1 MGDLVCDT
9 FMGSGTILVE
19 AIVHDRRTYGTD
31 INPVPVLITRAK
43 TTPIEPQNLE
53 HTVYSLKNTI
63 KHHLIDENKQ
73 SLLLNDDLAV
83 VLHENQRLDY
93 WFPEK
98 QKHDL
103 SVILSGITNI
113 EDKDIRDELP
123 PDL

>member
-1 MGDLVCDT
+1 V
-9 FMGSGTILVE
+9 ILLWVQE
-19 AIVHDRRTYGTD
+19 
-31 INPVPVLITRAK
+31 
-43 TTPIEPQNLE
+43 Q
-53 HTVYSLKNTI
+53 YSLK
-63 KHHLIDENKQ
+63 
-73 SLLLNDDLAV
+73 LLSMTEELNDDLAV
-83 VLHENQRLDY
+83 VLPENQRLDY